1 MGGVF
6 IWCQP
11 GLHVCVAN
19 QLASLGKVLDK
30 ALHDLLQFYH
40 ILSFVNCYS
49 DRSLADLDV
58 GIVNKAAVTCGEN
71 RIGHALQKFQ
81 HRQFP
86 LSFWILYQA
95 ASWAKNDRS
104 IFCFCK
110 LRTGIMH
117 DKSSTMPRKIQRWP
131 WQQQSETSS

>member
-30 ALHDLLQFYH
+30 AHHDLLQFYH

-58 GIVNKAAVTCGEN
+58 GIVVEHLVDRIDELLCGLN
-71 RIGHALQKFQ
+71 G
-81 HRQFP
+81 
-86 LSFWILYQA
+86 ILGLIA
-95 ASWAKNDRS
+95 E
-104 IFCFCK
+104 CT
-110 LRTGIMH
+110 LT
-117 DKSSTMPRKIQRWP
+117 
-131 WQQQSETSS
+131 SEP